1 MTAETDLIQQLRAK
15 VIAFQEGTHL
25 RPKPSAAARAEMR
38 GIQGTLAVVLA
49 EIDAALQ
56 QRDERLATV
65 EHERAWQPIETYRP
79 TERVILLVAL
89 IQDGIVWRVSEA
101 SFNGLGWY
109 TKSGE
114 ACHWRTHYMPLPPP
128 PKVTTDG

>member
-65 EHERAWQPIETYRP
+65 EHEREALRGALEDITTADSTSTLEGA
-79 TERVILLVAL
+79 VAL
-89 IQDGIVWRVSEA
+89 AKAVLEA
-101 SFNGLGWY
+101 TPPDRGGNNPSRDFGHGL
-109 TKSGE
+109 
-114 ACHWRTHYMPLPPP
+114 PQ
-128 PKVTTDG
+128 